1 MAPPVRAE
9 YGQTETQDN
18 IYEAEA
24 EEKKIMAKKIIL
36 TIDDEEHIQDLLE
49 YNLEKNGYE
58 VLRAETGEKGL
69 AILKNMQVDLVLLDY
84 MLPGMDGIEVLKNI
98 RSSQELVTLPV
109 IMLTAK
115 GEEFDKVL
123 GLEMGAD
130 DYLSKPFGIRELL
143 ARIKALLRRS
153 SLEKIETQPE
163 EKLLIG
169 ELVINNTA
177 REVTVGGEPITL
189 SLKEFELLYLLA
201 SHRNRVFT
209 REQLLELIWGYE
221 YSGETRTV
229 DVHVRNLRKKI
240 EPDPEQPRYIQTVR
254 GMGYKFV

>member
-1 MAPPVRAE
+1 
-9 YGQTETQDN
+9 
-18 IYEAEA
+18 
-24 EEKKIMAKKIIL
+24 MAKKRIL
-36 TIDDEEHIQDLLE
+36 TIDDEEHILDLLE
-49 YNLEKNGYE
+49 YNLEKNGYD
-58 VLRAETGEKGL
+58 VLRADTGEKGL
-69 AILKNMQVDLVLLDY
+69 AILKTMQVDLVLLDY
-84 MLPGMDGIEVLKNI
+84 MLPGMDGIEVLKAI
-98 RSSQELVTLPV
+98 RSESRLEDLP
-109 IMLTAK
+109 IMMLTAK
-115 GEEFDKVL
+115 GEEIDKVL

-143 ARIKALLRRS
+143 ARVKALLRRS
-153 SLEKIETQPE
+153 SLEKIEAQPE
-163 EKLLIG
+163 ERLLIG
-169 ELVINNTA
+169 ELMISNTA
-177 REVTVGGEPITL
+177 REVTVAGEPVTL

-240 EPDPEQPRYIQTVR
+240 EKDPEQPQYIQTVR

>member
-1 MAPPVRAE
+1 
-9 YGQTETQDN
+9 
-18 IYEAEA
+18 
-24 EEKKIMAKKIIL
+24 MAKKVVL
-36 TIDDEEHIQDLLE
+36 AVDDEEHILDLLE
-49 YNLEKNGYE
+49 YNLEKAGYD

-69 AILKNMQVDLVLLDY
+69 GILKTMQVDLVLLDY
-84 MLPGMDGIEVLKNI
+84 MLPGIDGIEVLKNI
-98 RSSQELVTLPV
+98 RADKKLSSMPV

-115 GEEFDKVL
+115 GEEIDKVL

-130 DYLSKPFGIRELL
+130 DYVSKPFGVRELL
-143 ARIKALLRRS
+143 ARVKALLRRS
-153 SLEKIETQPE
+153 SLEKIESLPE
-163 EKLLIG
+163 EKIIIDNLM
-169 ELVINNTA
+169 INNTS
-177 REVTVGGEPITL
+177 REVEVDGTAVPL

-240 EPDPEQPRYIQTVR
+240 EKDPDRPTYIQTVR
-254 GMGYKFV
+254 GMGYKFSA

>member
-1 MAPPVRAE
+1 
-9 YGQTETQDN
+9 
-18 IYEAEA
+18 
-24 EEKKIMAKKIIL
+24 MAKKIIL

-49 YNLEKNGYE
+49 YNLEKSGYD
-58 VLRAETGEKGL
+58 VLRADTGEKGL
-69 AILKNMQVDLVLLDY
+69 AILQSMQVDLVLLDY
-84 MLPGMDGIEVLKNI
+84 MLPGMDGIEVLKSI
-98 RSSQELVTLPV
+98 RSESRFQALPV

-115 GEEFDKVL
+115 GEEIDKVL

-143 ARIKALLRRS
+143 ARVKALLRRS
-153 SLEKIETQPE
+153 SLEKIEAQPE

-169 ELVINNTA
+169 ELMISNTA
-177 REVTVGGEPITL
+177 REVTVGGEPVTL

-240 EPDPEQPRYIQTVR
+240 EKDPEQPQYIQTVR